1 MKIRSLG
8 AALAFVGLALIGGAS
23 GYGCS
28 SKNSAGTGNNDDG
41 GEQGSS
47 SSGGGF
53 VMGDAAPVV
62 RCAGGVGLQCSVQP
76 CTGQTPTSI
85 SGTIFDP
92 AGKNPLYNVQVY
104 VPNAPPVGF
113 ASGASC
119 DSCSALYTPPVASAV
134 TDASGHFSITKA
146 PSGPSIPLIV
156 QVGKWRMQYVI
167 PNVTQCTD
175 NNAATLLS
183 TTLRLPKN
191 HMEGDLPNMAI
202 STGIADSLE
211 CLLRRMGVD
220 ASEYVPGAG
229 TPGQGNIHIFT
240 GGAPGYQG
248 AETSPQSPQ
257 SYSNL
262 FDTAADL
269 DLYDLVLFSCEGA
282 STAYMGSAAQ
292 NNLWE
297 YVNNGGRVF
306 ASHYHFAWFQPS
318 TAGSANPFSTTM
330 PALATWT
337 NTTASN
343 TVGMGDILNDS
354 MSFQGDVSTTL
365 PDGTTPFPEGVALKA
380 WLGNV
385 GALDSAGKLDV
396 WYARHN
402 ANLSPTNS
410 LSQPWISL
418 DPSVTQAPGAAQYF
432 SFDTPIGT
440 AAAEQCGRVVYS
452 DLHVSGGPGV
462 TEPPGT
468 LPDYAAG
475 GGIDIVPDQ
484 CAIRALTPQEKALEF
499 MIFDLS
505 ACLIPPGQPTQS
517 NMQPQ

>member
-8 AALAFVGLALIGGAS
+8 AAVAFVGLAFIAGAS
-23 GYGCS
+23 GNGCS
-28 SKNSAGTGNNDDG
+28 SKNSGGPGDEDG
-41 GEQGSS
+41 GEGGGA
-47 SSGGGF
+47 SSGGF
-53 VMGDAAPVV
+53 VNQSDAAPVMH
-62 RCAGGVGLQCSVQP
+62 CAGGVGLQCSVQP
-76 CTGQTPTSI
+76 CNGSGQSPTTI
-85 SGTIFDP
+85 SGTVFDP

-104 VPNAPPVGF
+104 VPNEAPVVFTP
-113 ASGASC
+113 GASC
-119 DSCSALYTPPVASAV
+119 DSCSGLYTTPVASAV
-134 TDASGHFSITKA
+134 TDASGHFTINKA
-146 PSGPSIPLIV
+146 PSGTSIPLIV

-167 PNVTQCTD
+167 PNVTECTD
-175 NNAATLLS
+175 NNASTLLN
-183 TTLRLPKN
+183 TTIRLPKN
-191 HMEGDLPNMAI
+191 HTEGDLPSMAI

-229 TPGQGNIHIFT
+229 TPGQGNVHIFT

-282 STAYMGSAAQ
+282 STAYMGSFAQ
-292 NNLWE
+292 NNLWN

-318 TAGSANPFSTTM
+318 TAGSPNPFSTTM
-330 PALATWT
+330 PALATWA
-337 NTTASN
+337 NTTGN
-343 TVGMGDILNDS
+343 DILNDS
-354 MSFQGDVSTTL
+354 MSFQGDVATTL
-365 PDGTTPFPEGVALKA
+365 PDGKTAFPEGVALKA

-385 GALDSAGKLDV
+385 GALDSSGKLDIF
-396 WYARHN
+396 YARHN

-418 DPSVTQAPGAAQYF
+418 DPSVSAAPGASQYF

-440 AAAEQCGRVVYS
+440 AAPEQCGRVVYS

-468 LPDYAAG
+468 TPDYSAG
-475 GGIDIVPDQ
+475 GGIDIVPDG
-484 CAIRALTPQEKALEF
+484 CAIRPLTPQEKALEF

-505 ACLIPPGQPTQS
+505 ACLIPPGQPTS
-517 NMQPQ
+517 SIMPPQ